1 MESRSEVH
9 DRPLDNEPAGP
20 KAPPA
25 RRQGAVHADRP
36 GDVIAAAGSED
47 NAEMDV
53 VEVCSRLIR
62 FDTTNR
68 GDGDSEGEREAA
80 EYVATLLSG
89 LGIGAKII
97 ESAPRR
103 ANVIARV
110 PGTDPS
116 LPALLVQGHLDV
128 VPADAADWSVD
139 PFSGEVRDGFLWG
152 RGAVDMKD
160 FCAMVLAALAAG
172 VRPRRDIVLAFVAD
186 EEDKGEY
193 GAHWLAATHRDLFD
207 GCAAAISE
215 SGGYSY
221 HVPAADGRTVRLYP
235 VATAERGTAHLRLTA
250 KGRAG
255 HGSRPNDENA
265 VTRLVTALGKLAAHR
280 WPIRLTPTARAFL
293 ERTGE
298 ALGVPV
304 DLSDVDGT
312 IARLGPAGALV
323 VPTVRNSTTPT
334 MLDAGYKV
342 NVIPTS
348 AEAQVDVRV
357 LPGTEPELL
366 AEVDAMLGEGVTRE
380 FVAHQPP
387 VQAPVDSPWFDA
399 MAGALRA
406 EDPEAV
412 VVPYCMGGGTDAK
425 AFSPLGIDCYGF
437 APLWLPEGFPY
448 RAMAHGVD
456 ERVPVEGLRFGT
468 RVLRHFLATC

>member
-1 MESRSEVH
+1 MAELETQGEL
-9 DRPLDNEPAGP
+9 PGAG
-20 KAPPA
+20 
-25 RRQGAVHADRP
+25 
-36 GDVIAAAGSED
+36 AGSRN
-47 NAEMDV
+47 NADLDV

-68 GDGDSEGEREAA
+68 GDGDSAGEREAA
-80 EYVATLLSG
+80 EYVASLLSG
-89 LGIGAKII
+89 LGIGSKII

-160 FCAMVLAALAAG
+160 FCAMVLAALATG

-193 GAHWLAATHRDLFD
+193 GAHWLAEAHRDLFD

-215 SGGYSY
+215 SGGYTY

-265 VTRLVTALGKLAAHR
+265 VTRLVTALGKIAAHR
-280 WPIRLTPTARAFL
+280 WPIQLTPTVQAFL

-348 AEAQVDVRV
+348 AQAQVDVRV
-357 LPGTEPELL
+357 LPGSEPELL
-366 AEVDAMLGEGVTRE
+366 NELDVMLGEGVTRE

-387 VQAPVDSPWFDA
+387 VQAPVDSPWFGA
-399 MAGALRA
+399 MADALRSQ
-406 EDPEAV
+406 DPEAV

-468 RVLRHFLATC
+468 RVLRHFLENC